1 MLSAM
6 SKLSVVTTP
15 DRTALDILIEDYL
28 MSCRARGLSHKTVQM
43 VYLPVLTRK
52 FGPWARENGIERV
65 EQVTQRVMDRWSA
78 SLDQLAPA
86 SRHSYTRTVNGF
98 LTWARK
104 EGEAV
109 QAKGQLPR
117 LPQRVVRTLTRAQI
131 TSVEEGAAN
140 ERDALIVRVL
150 ADTGMRVGEL
160 CGLRIG
166 DLNDKHPATLKVK
179 GKGAKERQV
188 PITPALAGRIRRHIR
203 RREEDARTDHVFLSR
218 NRSRVGD
225 YAPLQTSGVEQLV
238 RELGIKAGIDSLHPH
253 LFRHSYATWSLSRN
267 MNIEVLRRIL
277 GHEDT
282 TLISR
287 VYGHLV
293 TADLHAAAMAVFAE

>member
-6 SKLSVVTTP
+6 SKLAVVATP
-15 DRTALDILIEDYL
+15 DRTPLDLLVEDYL
-28 MSCRARGLSHKTVQM
+28 MSCRARGLKNKTIAM
-43 VYLPVLTRK
+43 VYTPVLTRR
-52 FGPWARENGIERV
+52 FGPWARENGIERI

-78 SLDQLAPA
+78 SLDHLAPA

-98 LTWARK
+98 LAWARK

-109 QAKGQLPR
+109 QAKGQLPK
-117 LPQRVVRTLTRAQI
+117 LPQRVVRTLSRPEIQH
-131 TSVEEGAAN
+131 VEDAAEN

-150 ADTGMRVGEL
+150 ADTGIRVGEL
-160 CGLRIG
+160 CGLRVG
-166 DLNDKHPATLKVK
+166 DLNDKHPATLKVT
-179 GKGAKERQV
+179 GKGSKERQV

-203 RREEDARTDHVFLSR
+203 RRPEDARTDHVFLSR
-218 NRSRVGD
+218 NRSKVGD

-238 RELGIKAGIDSLHPH
+238 RELGRAAGTEHLHPH
-253 LFRHSYATWSLSRN
+253 LFRHSYATWCLSRN

-293 TADLHAAAMAVFAE
+293 TADLHAAAMAVLAE